1 MRCKEVNK
9 NGVTH
14 YYYICDHCGKQ
25 FKKEMYK
32 PIYEIKNTFGK
43 GRLHYCCYQCKVN
56 AEKEIAKKHEQELQ
70 AINCLPLSQQL
81 QYLVNCGYTRLDI
94 ACKLNMTLVEVH
106 TLMRKYQIKKHE

>member
-1 MRCKEVNK
+1 MRCKEIK
-9 NGVTH
+9 AGVIH
-14 YYYICDHCGKQ
+14 YYYVCDFCGKQ

-43 GRLHYCCYQCKVN
+43 GRLHYCCYKCKVN

-70 AINCLPLSQQL
+70 EINCLPLSQQL

-94 ACKLNMTLVEVH
+94 ACKLNMTLEEVNA
-106 TLMRKYQIKKHE
+106 LMRKYQIKKHRG

>member
-14 YYYICDHCGKQ
+14 YYYICDHCGKK
-25 FKKEMYK
+25 FYKELGE
-32 PIYEIKNTFGK
+32 PIYELKNTFGK
-43 GRLHYCCYQCKVN
+43 GRSQYCSYQCKKIT
-56 AEKEIAKKHEQELQ
+56 EKEIAKKHEQELND
-70 AINCLPLSQQL
+70 INCLSLKEQL

-106 TLMRKYQIKKHE
+106 TLMRKYQIKKHV